1 MANISSA
8 VKNRLNAILVK
19 DYEECQ
25 FFFAAAHLLQDHL
38 KKISE
43 LAQKEEIDFAIMR
56 DTIGEMGLYISN
68 LERGINEVDACYT
81 KLVEA
86 LEK

>member
-1 MANISSA
+1 MANISST
-8 VKNRLNAILVK
+8 VKGKLNAILVK

-25 FFFAAAHLLQDHL
+25 FFFAAAQLLKDHL
-38 KKISE
+38 NKISE
-43 LAQKEEIDFAIMR
+43 LAQKEEIDFALMR
-56 DTIGEMGLYISN
+56 DTIGELGLYISN
-68 LERGINEVDACYT
+68 LERGINEVDECYT

>member
-1 MANISSA
+1 MATISSA

-25 FFFAAAHLLQDHL
+25 FFFAAARLLKDHM
-38 KKISE
+38 KKISV
-43 LAQKEEIDFAIMR
+43 LVQQEEIDFTMLR
-56 DTIGEMGLYISN
+56 DTIGELGLYISN
-68 LERGINEVDACYT
+68 IERGITEVDECYT

>member
-8 VKNRLNAILVK
+8 VKNRLNAIVVK

-43 LAQKEEIDFAIMR
+43 LAQKEEIDFALIR
-56 DTIGEMGLYISN
+56 DTIGELGLYISN
-68 LERGINEVDACYT
+68 LERGLNEVEEYYT

-86 LEK
+86 LE

>member
-8 VKNRLNAILVK
+8 VKGRLNAILVK

-25 FFFAAAHLLQDHL
+25 FFFAAAQLLKDHL

-43 LAQKEEIDFAIMR
+43 LAQKEEIDFALMR
-56 DTIGEMGLYISN
+56 DAIGEIGLYISN
-68 LERGINEVDACYT
+68 IERGINEVDECYT

>member
-1 MANISSA
+1 MANISHA
-8 VKNRLNAILVK
+8 VKDRLSTILLK

-25 FFFAAAHLLQDHL
+25 FFFAAAHLLRDQL
-38 KKISE
+38 QKISE
-43 LAQKEEIDFAIMR
+43 QVQREEIEFNLVR
-56 DTIGEMGLYISN
+56 DTIGELGIYISN
-68 LERGINEVDACYT
+68 LERGLNEVEECYT

>member
-8 VKNRLNAILVK
+8 VKNRLNAIVVK

-38 KKISE
+38 KKIYE
-43 LAQKEEIDFAIMR
+43 LAQKEEIDLALMR
-56 DTIGEMGLYISN
+56 DTIGELGLYISN
-68 LERGINEVDACYT
+68 LERGLNEVEECYT

-86 LEK
+86 LE

>member
-8 VKNRLNAILVK
+8 VKNRLNAIVVK

-25 FFFAAAHLLQDHL
+25 FFFAAAHLLRDHL

-43 LAQKEEIDFAIMR
+43 LAQKEEIDFALIR
-56 DTIGEMGLYISN
+56 DTIGELGLYISN
-68 LERGINEVDACYT
+68 LERGLNEVEECYT

-86 LEK
+86 LE